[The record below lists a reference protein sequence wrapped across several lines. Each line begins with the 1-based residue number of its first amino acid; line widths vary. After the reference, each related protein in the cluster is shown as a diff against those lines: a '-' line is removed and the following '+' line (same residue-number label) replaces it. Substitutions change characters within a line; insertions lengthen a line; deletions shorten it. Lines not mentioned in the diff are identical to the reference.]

1 MTDSNFI
8 IVSVVRRGDLNG
20 TGTKLHVDDN
30 RVRDDRNSAVD
41 ERVDGEFS
49 VKMLQLVQTSNTET
63 DSRELTVY
71 LGSSG
76 CTAIAVSPSIV
87 SGRVVAMM
95 IFSSVEKHKRGNFYF
110 LRIPTRSFDGVPKRS
125 ENAEF
130 KFLLDVIAG
139 NIQKRPPS

>member
-8 IVSVVRRGDLNG
+8 IVSVVRGGNLNG

-30 RVRDDRNSAVD
+30 RVRDDWNSAVD

-63 DSRELTVY
+63 GSRALTVY

-76 CTAIAVSPSIV
+76 WTAIAVSPSIV

-95 IFSSVEKHKRGNFYF
+95 ICSSVEKHKRGYFYF
-110 LRIPTRSFDGVPKRS
+110 LMIPTRSFDGVPERS
-125 ENAEF
+125 ENTEF